1 MGLYA
6 RERHAGMRK
15 GEVVTL
21 DNHRV
26 MCGDCT
32 QTEDVTDLVQD
43 SHAKLL
49 FTSPPYSDIY
59 EYSGNNLDPAH
70 LASFIPAFRDHADI
84 MCVNLG
90 IKKHNNE
97 IITYWDEYIHAAHE
111 CGLKLLSWNVWDKI
125 NPGNIAQQQ
134 YMFPLRHEFI
144 FVFGQA
150 PAKLNRTIPKHGR
163 DFLRGTVLPDG
174 RKIRGTD
181 GTLHFATSNHQP
193 HEKNKLLETV
203 IACGAVKSRPV
214 WGIAQMPETLA
225 IEYIKACTQEGDTVI
240 DPFGGSGTTL
250 IACEKLNRKCL
261 IMEINPA
268 SCDTIIKRYKALTD
282 GIIQF

>member
-1 MGLYA
+1 
-6 RERHAGMRK
+6 
-15 GEVVTL
+15 
-21 DNHRV
+21 

-32 QTEDVTDLVQD
+32 NSKDVSQLMQD

-59 EYSGNNLDPAH
+59 EYSGNDLSPKT
-70 LASFIPAFRDHADI
+70 LAQFIPAFRNYADI
-84 MCVNLG
+84 LCVNLG
-90 IKKHNNE
+90 IKKRDNE
-97 IITYWDEYIHAAHE
+97 IITYWDEYIHAAHN
-111 CGLKLLSWNVWDKI
+111 CGMKLLSWNVWDKI

-163 DFLRGTVLPDG
+163 DFLRGTVLPEMKSLRDCNG
-174 RKIRGTD
+174 EIIRQ
-181 GTLHFATSNHQP
+181 HRSNYQP
-193 HEKNKLLETV
+193 HEKNKPLETV

-240 DPFGGSGTTL
+240 DPFGGTGTTL

-268 SCDTIIKRYKALTD
+268 SCSTITKRYNTLVQGTLD
-282 GIIQF
+282 FRS

>member
-6 RERHAGMRK
+6 RECYAGMNE

-21 DNHRV
+21 GNHRV

-32 QTEDVTDLVQD
+32 NPEDVIALVQD

-59 EYSGNNLDPAH
+59 EYSGNNLDPKH
-70 LASFIPAFRDHADI
+70 LARFIPAFRDHADI
-84 MCVNLG
+84 LCVNLG
-90 IKKHNNE
+90 LKKRNHE
-97 IITYWDEYIHAAHE
+97 IITYWDEYIHAAHN

-144 FVFGQA
+144 FVFGES
-150 PAKLNRTIPKHGR
+150 PVKLNRTIPKHGR
-163 DFLRGTVLPDG
+163 DFKRGTVLPDG
-174 RKIRGTD
+174 RKARDPD
-181 GTLHFATSNHQP
+181 GTLHFTTSNHQY
-193 HEKNKLLETV
+193 HEKNKPLETV
-203 IACGAVKSRPV
+203 ITCGAVKSRPV
-214 WGIAQMPETLA
+214 WGIAQMPEALA
-225 IEYIKACTQEGDTVI
+225 MEYIKACTQEGDTVI

-261 IMEINPA
+261 IMEINPNM
-268 SCDTIIKRYKALTD
+268 CDTIIRRYKTLTD